1 MDRHAVVVENLT
13 FRYKKDAAPVLNNIS
28 FSLPAGSRTLL
39 IGLNGC
45 GKSTLMR
52 ILTGHYPLT
61 AAATKSV
68 DSDSHTPPRVELG
81 RHRHRPHIDADLLSE
96 ARLLDNTGFHLASQ
110 DTVGA
115 LLPPPSD
122 SRTSAARRRLL
133 MSALHLDPR
142 WRLTQLSDGMRRR
155 AQLTHTIQH
164 AVPLFLMDEADEGL
178 DPVFRRRLLRILA
191 MESRLA
197 HRSIHLPRPSPKRSS
212 VQHQHQHQHEH
223 QENQADQHQENQ
235 DGQDP
240 RESMDTTRDAGD
252 VDDAW
257 PPAVIFATHYF
268 AGLEDW
274 PTHVLHLRQG
284 KIVHFVTFDQANA
297 MAEEFVRSRASHAK
311 SDASPFV
318 QLMEGWM
325 QEDYDL
331 TDPLQDLDLS
341 WP

>member
-212 VQHQHQHQHEH
+212 IQHQHQEN
-223 QENQADQHQENQ
+223 QENQPDRKDQENQ
-235 DGQDP
+235 DGQDGG
-240 RESMDTTRDAGD
+240 ESMDTTRDAGD
-252 VDDAW
+252 VDDTW